1 LNRQH
6 NDTIWI
12 ERLDQIFS
20 GLRHE
25 LGNDLHAL
33 KLTLDHLNDNF
44 DRLDDREKMKFLG
57 RLSDILMRQERLVAS
72 LESYLAVDIG
82 TFREVDVS
90 RFFERIEHKATIMLK
105 RTKIVLNCRR
115 ETATCAVWAN
125 DDALETAIVK
135 IIENAIETLSDAID
149 AKIDLDFERSGRYV
163 IIRVADNGPGID
175 SRNIAKVFLPFF
187 STKKGKIGMGLPVAR
202 KLLAKM
208 NGKIAVANRKETGT
222 EASIWIKTAGVGPT

>member
-44 DRLDDREKMKFLG
+44 DRLDDREKIKFLG
-57 RLSDILMRQERLVAS
+57 RLSDILMRQEKLVAS

-90 RFFERIEHKATIMLK
+90 RFFERIEHKAAIMLK

-115 ETATCAVWAN
+115 ETGACAVWAN

-135 IIENAIETLSDAID
+135 IIENAIETLSDVID
-149 AKIDLDFERSGRYV
+149 AKIDLDFKRSDRYV
-163 IIRVADNGPGID
+163 IIRIADNGPGID

-187 STKKGKIGMGLPVAR
+187 STKKGKIGMGLPMAR

-208 NGKIAVANRKETGT
+208 NGKIEVANRKETGT
-222 EASIWIKTAGVGPT
+222 EASIWLKTAGVGPT